1 MDFTTFFAALLAA
14 ASLAAPALAADP
26 PGGGMG
32 GMGPMNM
39 GPMTM
44 GPMTMGLPMPAMP
57 GVYAGQADK
66 PGAPVFQGLGAHRHP
81 ISTRNPQTQLYFD
94 QGINLLFGF
103 NHAEAIRS
111 FREAARLDP
120 DCAICWWGVAIALGP
135 NINLPMPDDAVAPA
149 WQALGHARA
158 LEAKASAEE
167 RDWIEALAARYS
179 ADPKADRKA
188 LDETFAQAMGRLWRD
203 HPDDLDAGVFYAEAM
218 MDTQPWDY
226 WAADGATPKG
236 HGGEIVATLED
247 IIKRQPD
254 HPGALHLYIHA
265 VEASTTPER
274 AEAAADRLS
283 TLMPGAG
290 HIVHMPSHIYYRVGR
305 YGDAVRVNA
314 VAATVDEAY
323 IAACKAQG
331 YYPAGYYGH
340 NIHFLWTSS
349 EMQGRYQAA
358 LDASR
363 RLVKAVDAVGLSK
376 DLPVGELYVFTP
388 TVTLLRFGR
397 WEALLAEPAP
407 PANLKLDLAIW
418 LYAQGFAHAN
428 TGDLAAAG
436 ADRDRLAGLISADY
450 SRFVPFSLPAGQMVG
465 LSLALLDGEIARKNG
480 RLDEAITHFRDAEA
494 LETSLPYTEPPY
506 WHQPTAHLL
515 GAALIQAHRP
525 AEAEAVYRT
534 SLKTYRDDGWALFG
548 VAQALQAQGKTA
560 EAAEA
565 RQAFEKAWAFADV
578 KLTASRF

>member
-1 MDFTTFFAALLAA
+1 MGFIQAMAAFAAVGVMASSGLA
-14 ASLAAPALAADP
+14 SAADP
-26 PGGGMG
+26 QSTSGMSMGGMK
-32 GMGPMNM
+32 MGPMN
-39 GPMTM
+39 
-44 GPMTMGLPMPAMP
+44 MGLPMPAMP
-57 GVYAGQADK
+57 SVYAGKADK
-66 PGAPVFQGLGAHRHP
+66 AGAPVFQGLGAHRHP
-81 ISTRNPQTQLYFD
+81 ISTHNPKAQLYFD

-120 DCAICWWGVAIALGP
+120 DCAICWWGVAVALGP

-149 WQALGHARA
+149 WQALSRARA
-158 LEAKASAEE
+158 LEPKASPEE
-167 RDWIEALAARYS
+167 RDWIEALATRYS
-179 ADPKADRKA
+179 QDPKADRKA
-188 LDETFAQAMGRLWRD
+188 LDEAYAQAMGRLWRA
-203 HPDDLDAGVFYAEAM
+203 HPDDLDAGTFYAEAM

-226 WAADGATPKG
+226 WAPDGRAPKG
-236 HGGEIVATLED
+236 HGAEIVSTLEE

-265 VEASTTPER
+265 VEATTTPQR
-274 AEAAADRLS
+274 AEAAADRLA

-305 YGDAVRVNA
+305 YADAVRVNA

-349 EMQGRYQAA
+349 EMEGRYHAA

-363 RLVKAVDAVGLSK
+363 RLVKAVDAVELSK
-376 DLPVGELYVFTP
+376 TLPSGELYVFTP
-388 TVTLLRFGR
+388 VATLLRFGQ
-397 WEALLAEPAP
+397 WDAILAEPAP
-407 PANLKLDLAIW
+407 PPDLKLDLAVW

-428 TGDLAAAG
+428 KGDLAAAS
-436 ADRDRLAGLISADY
+436 ADRDRLAGLVSADY
-450 SRFVPFSLPAGQMVG
+450 SRFDPSGLPARQMVG
-465 LSLALLDGEIARKNG
+465 MSLALLDGEMARVGG
-480 RLDEAITHFRDAEA
+480 RLDEAVTHFKDAAA
-494 LETSLPYTEPPY
+494 LEASLPYTEPPY

-525 AEAEAVYRT
+525 VEAEAVYRT

-548 VAQALQAQGKTA
+548 LAQALDAQAKSA
-560 EAAEA
+560 EAADA
-565 RQAFEKAWAFADV
+565 RRAFEKAWVFADV

>member
-1 MDFTTFFAALLAA
+1 MRGITFHAMLSVAGALALG
-14 ASLAAPALAADP
+14 APAQAADP
-26 PGGGMG
+26 GSMAG
-32 GMGPMNM
+32 MNM
-39 GPMTM
+39 GPMN
-44 GPMTMGLPMPAMP
+44 MGLPMPAMP

-66 PGAPVFQGLGAHRHP
+66 PGAPVFQGLGKHHHL
-81 ISTRNPQTQLYFD
+81 ISTHNPQTQLYFD
-94 QGINLLFGF
+94 QGINLMFGF

-120 DCAICWWGVAIALGP
+120 DCAICWWGVAMALGP

-149 WQALGHARA
+149 WQALARARA
-158 LEAKASAEE
+158 LEAKASPEE
-167 RDWIEALAARYS
+167 RDWIEALAVRY
-179 ADPKADRKA
+179 AEHPPKDRKG
-188 LDETFAQAMGRLWRD
+188 LDEAFAQAMGRLWRAY
-203 HPDDLDAGVFYAEAM
+203 PGDLDAGTFYAEAM

-226 WAADGATPKG
+226 WAADGQTPKG
-236 HGGEIVATLED
+236 HGAEIVATLEE
-247 IIKRQPD
+247 IIRRQPD

-274 AEAAADRLS
+274 AEAAADRLA

-305 YGDAVRVNA
+305 YADAVRVNA

-331 YYPAGYYGH
+331 FYPAGYYGH

-349 EMQGRYQAA
+349 EMQGRYHAA

-363 RLVKAVDAVGLSK
+363 RLVGAVDAVELSK
-376 DLPVGELYVFTP
+376 TLPSGELYVFTP
-388 TVTLLRFGR
+388 VVTLLRFGQ
-397 WEALLAEPAP
+397 WEAILAEPAP
-407 PANLKLDLAIW
+407 PDSLKLDLAVW
-418 LYAQGFAHAN
+418 LYARGFAHAN
-428 TGDLAAAG
+428 TGDLVAAA
-436 ADRDRLAGLISADY
+436 ADRDRLAGLVSADY
-450 SRFVPFSLPAGQMVG
+450 SRFDPSGLPVRQMVG
-465 LSLALLDGEIARKNG
+465 MSLALLDGEIARVSG
-480 RLDEAITHFRDAEA
+480 HLDEAVAHFTDAATLEA
-494 LETSLPYTEPPY
+494 GLPYTEPPY

-525 AEAEAVYRT
+525 AEAEAVYRQ

-548 VAQALQAQGKTA
+548 LVQALDAQGKTA
-560 EAAEA
+560 EAADT
-565 RQAFEKAWAFADV
+565 RRSFDKAWAFADV